1 MQHSAQSKQEE
12 KEIGEVV
19 HSNLCGDMN
28 LDPPEWQ
35 PSVLNITPS
44 NIHQLH
50 LTYSEKPHFT

>member
-1 MQHSAQSKQEE
+1 MQPSASAPSKQEE

-19 HSNLCGDMN
+19 HSNLCWDMN

-44 NIHQLH
+44 NIH
-50 LTYSEKPHFT
+50 